1 VSRRRYSRSRRAL
14 LVGALTLAIYPFP
27 RFSLPA
33 QGAPRGVAGSSGK
46 IVAKEIVHALPARST
61 GELSRPA
68 VVPSG
73 VSAGSTGGDTLL
85 YTSPVVDAGQVF
97 DFVGV
102 HWIAA
107 RAAQDSLF
115 IEFRTSGD
123 GLGWSD
129 WTTVTQ
135 NDHMRNDDR
144 NELFAGPYAVTAARH
159 AQYRVWLSGGDPDAI
174 GQIALTLMDVN
185 DLNAGPLARLL
196 NGVRGAVAQMWRGS
210 YAEAAPAGAVKINTR
225 QDWGADES
233 LMKWAAKY
241 QPVQKVVVHHTVT
254 DDGGN
259 NVAASIRS
267 IYYFHAV
274 TRGWGDIGY
283 NYLVDKFG
291 TIWAGRSGGDHVIAG
306 HAYGWNNGS
315 IGVAAIGDYS
325 TKAPTPALQNAVVSI
340 IAMKAK
346 QFGFQPLGADPFTHQ
361 EQAANGTWV
370 NVTSNAPNL
379 QGHRDANYIVSQ
391 HGGQTACPGNGIY
404 NNLDVIRRSS
414 QDGVQAGF
422 FQLPYIEPNMP
433 KAAFPGAATA
443 VGVTVFNRGATPI
456 PAGTGLSYR
465 MLKDGVVTTQGAVVP
480 LPDIA
485 PNGSGTASLQ
495 FVPPAVGNYTVRWD
509 LQTSGQWWSSLY
521 NTPVRDVAFRSA
533 DWSVDWVKDNVP
545 INWTAGEMRI
555 ISVTAT
561 NDGGRVWPAN
571 GANPVRLGYKWVSN
585 STGNT
590 FPGAN
595 KAPLAVD
602 VQPGQTVNLV
612 IPITA
617 PVYPTNYTLYIDLYK
632 ENEFV
637 FAEKGVAPDDT
648 PTGVSVDFKAAYN
661 VPVGGVLSAPV
672 FTAGQTV
679 TVPVIVTNSGNGVF
693 PTNSSFPVNLGYHWY
708 DSAGRA
714 VVWDGARTKLPADLG
729 PGQSVTL
736 QATVA
741 APADPGTY
749 SLRFDLVQE
758 GVSWFSLKGSAP
770 TDFTV
775 NVAGQLVPAYG
786 AAYSS
791 GLPSAAIAGTNT
803 SVPIIVTN
811 NGNFPWLAGG
821 ANPVTL
827 SYHWMTPAG
836 ATVVWDGLRTK
847 LAADLQPGQS
857 VQLAANLAFPAAAG
871 LYVLK
876 WDLVHEGVSWF
887 SGKGV
892 PASAKQVE
900 VSPNVEPF
908 YGGAFIVDDVPASL
922 APKIT
927 TTVPIKVFNL
937 SNFDWGSD
945 VNLSYHWYDAS
956 GKSVVWD
963 GMRTSLA
970 GMKKGEVRIV
980 QMQITTPSANGTY
993 VMKPD
998 IVREGVTWFSDRGM
1012 MLPSRSIVVDVPMY
1026 GATYQTQPNFGA
1038 AVGAITTVPI
1048 TIQNNGSA
1056 TWQPGAF
1063 NLSYH
1068 LYAAGG
1074 NVYVWDGLR
1083 TALPVAVPPGSSVTV
1098 DAIVRTPSVAGA
1110 YTAAFDLVQ
1119 EGVTWFSTRNVPTGS
1134 STLQAQ

>member
-46 IVAKEIVHALPARST
+46 IVAKEIVHTSPARST
-61 GELSRPA
+61 GELTTPTA
-68 VVPSG
+68 LPSG
-73 VSAGSTGGDTLL
+73 VNAGSTGGETLL

-102 HWIAA
+102 HWVAA

-115 IEFRTSGD
+115 IEFRTSSD
-123 GLGWSD
+123 GFMWTD
-129 WTTVTQ
+129 WTTVAQ
-135 NDHMRNDDR
+135 NEHMRNDDR
-144 NELFAGPYAVTAARH
+144 NELFAGPYAVSASRH
-159 AQYRVWLSGGDPDAI
+159 AQYRVWLSSGDPDAI

-185 DLNAGPLARLL
+185 DLNAGPVARLL
-196 NGVRGAVAQMWRGS
+196 NGVRGAVAQMWHGS
-210 YAEAAPAGAVKINTR
+210 YAAAAPAGAVKINTR

-241 QPVQKVVVHHTVT
+241 QRVQKVVVHHTVT
-254 DDGGN
+254 DDGGS
-259 NVAASIRS
+259 NVAATLRS

-291 TIWAGRSGGDHVIAG
+291 TIWTGRAGGDNVIAG

-325 TKAPTPALQNAVVSI
+325 TKVPTPALQNGLVSI
-340 IAMKAK
+340 IAMKTK
-346 QFGFQPLGADPFTHQ
+346 QFGFQPLGADSFTHQ

-370 NVTSNAPNL
+370 NVTSNAPNM
-379 QGHRDANYIVSQ
+379 QGHRDANYVVSQ

-404 NNLDVIRRSS
+404 NNLDVIRRSTQNAS
-414 QDGVQAGF
+414 EAGF

-433 KAAFPGAATA
+433 KAAFPGAAVP
-443 VGVTVFNRGATPI
+443 VGVTIFNRGATPI

-465 MLKDGVVTTQGAVVP
+465 VLKDGQITTQGAVTP
-480 LPDIA
+480 LSADIA
-485 PNGSGTASLQ
+485 PATAGTATVQ
-495 FVPPAVGNYTVRWD
+495 FVPPATGNYTVRWD
-509 LQTSGQWWSSLY
+509 LQTNGQWWSSLY

-545 INWTAGEMRI
+545 INWTAGETRI
-555 ISVTAT
+555 ITVTAT
-561 NDGGRVWPAN
+561 NDGGRVWPAA
-571 GANPVRLGYKWVSN
+571 GVNPVRLGYKWVSN
-585 STGNT
+585 ATGNT
-590 FPGAN
+590 FPGTN

-661 VPVGGVLSAPV
+661 VPVGGVLAAPA

-679 TVPVIVTNSGNGVF
+679 TVPVIVTNNGSGVF
-693 PTNSSFPVNLGYHWY
+693 PTNSSFPVNLGYHWN

-741 APADPGTY
+741 APTNPGTY

-758 GVSWFSLKGSAP
+758 GVSWFSLKGAAP

-791 GLPSAAIAGTNT
+791 GVPSAAIAGTTT

-811 NGNFPWLAGG
+811 NGNFPWVPGG

-827 SYHWMTPAG
+827 SYHWTTPAG

-847 LAADLQPGQS
+847 FTADLQPGQS
-857 VQLAANLAFPAAAG
+857 VQLQANLAFPAAAG
-871 LYVLK
+871 VYVLK
-876 WDLVHEGVSWF
+876 WDLVHEGISWF

-892 PASAKQVE
+892 PASPKQIE
-900 VSPNVEPF
+900 VSPFVEPF

-922 APKIT
+922 APKVT
-927 TTVPIKVFNL
+927 TTVPVKVFNL

-945 VNLSYHWYDAS
+945 VNLSYHWYDAA
-956 GKSVVWD
+956 GNLLVWD
-963 GMRTSLA
+963 GLRTSLA
-970 GMKKGEVRIV
+970 GMKKGDVRVV
-980 QMQITTPSANGTY
+980 QMNIAAPANGTY

-998 IVREGVTWFSDRGM
+998 IVREGVTWFSGKGM
-1012 MLPSRSIVVDVPMY
+1012 MLPSRTIAVAVPPL
-1026 GATYQTQPNFGA
+1026 GATYQAPPSFGA
-1038 AVGAITTVPI
+1038 AVNTITTIPV
-1048 TIQNNGSA
+1048 TLQNTGSA

-1083 TALPVAVPPGSSVTV
+1083 TALPTAVAPGASVTV
-1098 DAIVRTPSVAGA
+1098 NAILKVPPVAGA
-1110 YTAAFDLVQ
+1110 YTVGFDLVQ
-1119 EGVTWFSTRNVPTGS
+1119 EGVSWFSTRNVPTGS